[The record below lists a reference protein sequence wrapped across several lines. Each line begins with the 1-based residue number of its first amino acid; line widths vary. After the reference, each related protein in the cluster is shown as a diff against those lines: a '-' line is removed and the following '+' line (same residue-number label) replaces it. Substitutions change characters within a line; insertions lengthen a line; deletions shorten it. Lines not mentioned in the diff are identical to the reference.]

1 MKITIVGSGN
11 IGGLFGALLTDAG
24 EDVTMVDIRDDLV
37 EAIQKDGIRIDT
49 SAGES
54 KHVRVKITNN
64 IASVGVSDLV
74 IIAVKSY
81 ATRSAMESALAVV
94 GKDTHVLSVQN
105 GAGNI
110 ETIAE
115 ILGDES
121 RIIGGIFLCVITPIK
136 LNHLSWVVGTGGLKI
151 GPISG
156 VMSPRVEEIAKVFSR
171 AGIEVTTST
180 KVQDLIWNKLLLNS
194 ALCLATVLNIT
205 NDEFLAYPS
214 TRQLITMIANEC
226 IQVAKAK
233 GINLD
238 SPEDPIKPVLATMET
253 FRTSG
258 KKPKCSMLQDME
270 RGKRTEIDAINGSIV
285 KEGKKH
291 HIPTPVN
298 EVFALLVKAM
308 EEKTFNI
315 GDNR

>member
-24 EDVTMVDIRDDLV
+24 EDVTLVDIRDDLV
-37 EAIQKDGIRIDT
+37 EAIQKDGIRIDA
-49 SAGES
+49 SSGES
-54 KHVRVKITNN
+54 KHVRVKITND

-81 ATRSAMESALAVV
+81 ATCNAMESAMAVV

-110 ETIAE
+110 ETIAQV
-115 ILGDES
+115 LRDES
-121 RIIGGIFLCVITPIK
+121 RIIGGVFLCVVTPVG

-151 GPISG
+151 GPVSG
-156 VMSPRVEEIAKVFSR
+156 VMSPKIEEVAKIFR
-171 AGIEVTTST
+171 NAGIDVTTSV
-180 KVQDLIWNKLLLNS
+180 KVQNLIWNKLLLNS
-194 ALCLATVLNIT
+194 TLCLATVLNIT
-205 NDEFLAYPS
+205 NDEFLTYPS
-214 TRQLITMIANEC
+214 TRQLVTLIANEC

-238 SPEDPIKPVLATMET
+238 NPEDPIKPLLNTLET

-270 RGKRTEIDAINGSIV
+270 RGRPTEIDAINGSIV

-291 HIPTPVN
+291 HIPTPIN
-298 EVFALLVKAM
+298 EVFVLLVKAM
-308 EEKTFNI
+308 EEKAFNI
-315 GDNR
+315 GDR